1 MSSWLILHCKANG
14 QKAGIYFTPFS
25 DWGKDPEAYING
37 NSGYK
42 CKDAYLYA
50 NGKTQNMV
58 AGGLAMDPTH
68 PAIKERIRETAER
81 FKRLGYEYIKID
93 FLTHGCAE
101 ADYYY
106 DPEVQTGMQA
116 YNKGMAYLLE
126 QMEGMYITMAI
137 SPLFPSQYAHSRRIA
152 CDAWAG
158 IGDTEYTLNSLTYGW
173 WLNQVYTYNDPDHLL
188 LEPVS
193 DGENRARITSGVI
206 TGIFMNGD
214 DLSYISGIQVAK
226 DKARKFLTN
235 EDINAIAKMGKSFR
249 PVNGNMDGADF
260 LFMHDTGKE
269 VYLTAFNYSGYDL
282 TYDLPL
288 SRLGLRESSTYK
300 AKELWSGKEVKFKK
314 NVRVCIP
321 KKDVLVFRITR

>member
-1 MSSWLILHCKANG
+1 M
-14 QKAGIYFTPFS
+14 
-25 DWGKDPEAYING
+25 
-37 NSGYK
+37 
-42 CKDAYLYA
+42 
-50 NGKTQNMV
+50 
-58 AGGLAMDPTH
+58 
-68 PAIKERIRETAER
+68 
-81 FKRLGYEYIKID
+81 
-93 FLTHGCAE
+93 
-101 ADYYY
+101 
-106 DPEVQTGMQA
+106 
-116 YNKGMAYLLE
+116 
-126 QMEGMYITMAI
+126 
-137 SPLFPSQYAHSRRIA
+137 
-152 CDAWAG
+152 
-158 IGDTEYTLNSLTYGW
+158 TYGW

-260 LFMHDTGKE
+260 LFMYDTGKE
-269 VYLTAFNYSGYDL
+269 VYLAAFNYSGYDL

>member
-1 MSSWLILHCKANG
+1 M
-14 QKAGIYFTPFS
+14 
-25 DWGKDPEAYING
+25 
-37 NSGYK
+37 
-42 CKDAYLYA
+42 
-50 NGKTQNMV
+50 
-58 AGGLAMDPTH
+58 
-68 PAIKERIRETAER
+68 
-81 FKRLGYEYIKID
+81 
-93 FLTHGCAE
+93 
-101 ADYYY
+101 
-106 DPEVQTGMQA
+106 
-116 YNKGMAYLLE
+116 
-126 QMEGMYITMAI
+126 
-137 SPLFPSQYAHSRRIA
+137 
-152 CDAWAG
+152 
-158 IGDTEYTLNSLTYGW
+158 
-173 WLNQVYTYNDPDHLL
+173 
-188 LEPVS
+188 
-193 DGENRARITSGVI
+193 
-206 TGIFMNGD
+206 
-214 DLSYISGIQVAK
+214 AK